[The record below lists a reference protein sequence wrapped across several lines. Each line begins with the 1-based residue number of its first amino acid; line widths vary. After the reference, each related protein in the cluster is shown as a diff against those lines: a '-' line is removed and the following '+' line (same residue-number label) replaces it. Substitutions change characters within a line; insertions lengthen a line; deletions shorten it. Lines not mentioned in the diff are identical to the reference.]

1 MPGSDVQLYS
11 TTHYFTIM
19 AHVEDNVPTCEQAAM
34 IDTMNAEYEALGAK
48 LAVALEHNAGLRE
61 TIAQLQSQNLMLG
74 YPDNSELLFHN
85 LYEEDARTAAAPE
98 AAGPFAVSIPVGA
111 RLIVTLPFDLRTCI
125 ITRFDCG
132 VLYCTMPPE
141 AAPPNG
147 FPEVDQDFDRG
158 AQAAIAANHRGFWYR
173 ERGTD
178 RVVIGFHAHIESVDN
193 HTEGLTQ
200 YGAETWRVS
209 GYITDNPEHR
219 TFPWLPLHRCD
230 MNAFNDHEIDGA
242 QWADMIRVSGGD

>member
-1 MPGSDVQLYS
+1 
-11 TTHYFTIM
+11 M

-34 IDTMNAEYEALGAK
+34 IDTMNAEYEALGAR

-61 TIAQLQSQNLMLG
+61 TLAQLQSQNLMLG

-85 LYEEDARTAAAPE
+85 LYEKNARTAAAPE
-98 AAGPFAVSIPVGA
+98 AAGPYAVSIPVKA
-111 RLIVTLPFDLRTCI
+111 RLIVTSPFDLRTCI
-125 ITRFDCG
+125 NTRFDCG
-132 VLYCTMPPE
+132 VLYYTMPPD

-200 YGAETWRVS
+200 YGAEDWHVS
-209 GYITDNPEHR
+209 GYSAPE
-219 TFPWLPLHRCD
+219 PWDLPGDGWLSLHGCD
-230 MNAFNDHEIDGA
+230 MKAHEDHEIDGA
-242 QWADMIRVSGGD
+242 QWAEMIEQHGGH